1 MNELTEYKEKLN
13 ESISDFNAPFTEYLV
28 DLGLPT
34 IGVLAPI
41 EERLIVIESVERTI
55 KKIEPENREI
65 AVYLTRF
72 LSSVAA
78 GLFDGAV
85 TYLWNETIGCLRKMV
100 VKYDLEY
107 FFKVTAE
114 TNGRYKNLKNEED
127 LSTISDFDFLNT
139 CNRMGLITNHVFEV
153 FKFINYMRN
162 HSSAAHPT
170 ESEISAYDLLSWLDN
185 CIKYAINAVPN
196 AEAIKLQQLLH
207 NIRTNSIPAVDYEY
221 IGKSIMDLPTIMV
234 EDLLSTIFG
243 MYTDI
248 NTPSNICVNIEGVA
262 KYVWN
267 ASPDGKKYFIGEKY
281 GYFRKNGDIAR
292 KERANDFLS
301 IVDGMSYK
309 DEDSL
314 AYEIKETL
322 ANLMTTHNS
331 YNNFYNE
338 APWARQL
345 KTLLPT
351 NGTIPEA
358 ILADWV
364 KTIVVCY
371 CGNGL
376 GFREGVDEGAESYYL
391 EFLNQFDNKS
401 MVVLL
406 NLIDD
411 PVLLMDL
418 DTKKANRRF
427 RKLCLGF
434 SQKTQNELIADAFGY
449 LANCNEFISNAHK
462 TTMFKELLT
471 KVNKVFKRS

>member
-13 ESISDFNAPFTEYLV
+13 ESISDFNAPFTDYLV

-34 IGVLAPI
+34 TGVLAPI

-107 FFKVTAE
+107 FFKITAE
-114 TNGRYKNLKNEED
+114 TNGRYKNLKDEED
-127 LSTISDFDFLNT
+127 LLTISDFDLLNT

-170 ESEISAYDLLSWLDN
+170 ENEISAYDLLSWLDN

-196 AEAIKLQQLLH
+196 ADAIKLQQLLR
-207 NIRTNSIPAVDYEY
+207 NIRTNSIPTEDFEC

-243 MYTDI
+243 MYTDT
-248 NTPSNICVNIEGVA
+248 NTPSYICVNIEGIA
-262 KYVWN
+262 KYVWI
-267 ASPDGKKYFIGEKY
+267 ASSDGKKYLIGEKY

-292 KERANDFLS
+292 KDRANDFLF
-301 IVDGMSYK
+301 IVDGLPYK

-331 YNNFYNE
+331 FNNFYNE
-338 APWARQL
+338 APWAKQL

-351 NGTIPEA
+351 NGTIPESV
-358 ILADWV
+358 LEDWV
-364 KTIVVCY
+364 KTIVVCF

-376 GFREGVDEGAESYYL
+376 GFREGVDEGAVSYYL
-391 EFLNQFDNKS
+391 EYLKQFDNKS

-406 NLIDD
+406 NLMDD

-427 RKLCLGF
+427 RKLCLKF
-434 SQKTQNELIADAFGY
+434 SEKTQNELIADAFRY
-449 LANCNEFISNAHK
+449 IANFNELISNVHK
-462 TTMFKELLT
+462 TTMFKELLA
-471 KVNKVFKRS
+471 KVNKVF